1 MCERERERERERESN
16 MITMI
21 TCKSENRIVNTNNSR
36 TTQKELMS
44 RKAIKFTHLYT
55 NIHK

>member
-1 MCERERERERERESN
+1 MRERERERERESN

-36 TTQKELMS
+36 TTLKELMS
-44 RKAIKFTHLYT
+44 RTAIKFTHLYT
-55 NIHK
+55 NVHK